1 MNTSTRS
8 FRRTAAPALLA
19 TLLLG
24 SAAAAGASDWT
35 WSVTPYV
42 WATDIGV
49 DVTIND
55 RRIIDEEIA
64 VEDLLEDIDAIGQVH
79 IEAQRGAHGL
89 MFDIFDVRLSDDDD
103 RVELPVPPGGEAIL
117 SSETGMTIL
126 ELGGFYDPRG
136 DQQGFALLY
145 GTRILQQRADIDA
158 RFEIGPATTVTRTYE
173 VTDTL
178 YDGLLGIRY
187 IKRFAPRWS
196 WQTRIDASAGGTEL
210 TWSAGS
216 AVAYTFGKND
226 RYSFIAGYRRM
237 VVDFD
242 TDDSVDVDM
251 TLSGFGTGL
260 RVSF

>member
-1 MNTSTRS
+1 MNTNTRS

-19 TLLLG
+19 ALLFGG
-24 SAAAAGASDWT
+24 SAAARASDWA
-35 WSVTPYV
+35 WSVTPYI

-49 DVTIND
+49 DVTLDD
-55 RRIIDEEIA
+55 RKVVDKEIA
-64 VEDLLEDIDAIGQVH
+64 FEDLLEDVDAVAQVH
-79 IEAQRGAHGL
+79 VEAQRGAHGV
-89 MFDIFDVRLSDDDD
+89 MFDLFDVRLSDDDS
-103 RVELPVPPGGEAIL
+103 RVALPPQIGGEAVL

-126 ELGGFYDPRG
+126 ELGGIYDPRG
-136 DQQGFALLY
+136 DQQGFSLLY

-158 RFEIGPATTVTRTYE
+158 RFELGPATSVTRSYE
-173 VTDTL
+173 VNDTL

-187 IKRFAPRWS
+187 IKRFSPRWS
-196 WQTRIDASAGGTEL
+196 YQTRVDASTGGTEL

-216 AVAYTFGKND
+216 MVAYTFGKND
-226 RYSFIAGYRRM
+226 RYTILAGYRRM

-242 TDDSVDVDM
+242 TDDAVDVDM

>member
-1 MNTSTRS
+1 MNTSSRS

-24 SAAAAGASDWT
+24 AAASANASDWT

-49 DVTIND
+49 DVTIDD
-55 RRIIDEEIA
+55 RQIVDETIA
-64 VEDLLEDIDAIGQVH
+64 VEDLLEDIDAIGQIHV
-79 IEAQRGAHGL
+79 EAQRGAHGV
-89 MFDIFDVRLSDDDD
+89 MFDIFDVRLSDDDSHIA
-103 RVELPVPPGGEAIL
+103 LPNPPGGEAIL

-126 ELGGFYDPRG
+126 ELGGIYDPRG
-136 DQQGFALLY
+136 DQQGFSLLY

-158 RFEIGPATTVTRTYE
+158 RFEIDPSTAVTRTYE

-187 IKRFAPRWS
+187 IKSFSPRWT
-196 WQTRIDASAGGTEL
+196 WQARVDASTGGTEL
-210 TWSAGS
+210 TWNADST
-216 AVAYTFGKND
+216 VAYTFGKTG
-226 RYSFIAGYRRM
+226 RYSILAGYRYM

-242 TDDSVDVDM
+242 TDDQVDVDM
-251 TLSGFGTGL
+251 TLSGFVTGL
-260 RVSF
+260 RFSF